1 LAEENKPVEKKTEAE
16 IQQLNLSYDSV
27 EDRLL
32 FRVGLSDDS
41 ELDLWFTYRFCR
53 ELWAALNA
61 EAHIPEA
68 KSFAHVEVLD
78 DVEQFQQELE
88 TAEALEGMD
97 FETEYEPRH
106 DLRNES
112 VMLAT
117 ELTYS
122 SVTKQLD
129 ITCQEGV
136 VANIRLTQELLLATC
151 NMLQL
156 ASKEAGWVLSAVTP
170 SIMIETSESSKVLH

>member
-1 LAEENKPVEKKTEAE
+1 MADENTPLEKKVEAE

-41 ELDLWFTYRFCR
+41 ELALWFTYRFCR
-53 ELWAALNA
+53 ELWTALNA

-78 DVEQFQQELE
+78 DVEQFQQEME
-88 TAEALEGMD
+88 TAEALEDMD

-117 ELTYS
+117 GLSYS
-122 SVTKQLD
+122 TKTKQLD
-129 ITCQEGV
+129 ITCQEGL

-156 ASKEAGWVLSAVTP
+156 ASKEAGWVLSVVTP
-170 SIMIETSESSKVLH
+170 SIMVEESAASKVLH